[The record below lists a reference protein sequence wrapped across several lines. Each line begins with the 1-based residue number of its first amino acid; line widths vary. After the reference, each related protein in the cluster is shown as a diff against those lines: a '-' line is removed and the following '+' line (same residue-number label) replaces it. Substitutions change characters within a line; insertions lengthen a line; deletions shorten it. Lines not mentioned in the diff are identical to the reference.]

1 MKSEV
6 SHLILESLLFREDYS
21 RTILP
26 HIKEEY
32 FETIEEQVIFN
43 KIKDYTQKYSALPTL
58 EVLSID
64 CNNDPNVTDNTIE
77 WLVEFSKD
85 VERIDKSIDWL
96 VETTEQFCKDRAL
109 FNALEESISIAQGIE
124 SSTGLSRGALPK
136 IFQDA
141 LNVSFDQ
148 KLGHDY
154 INDSEE
160 RYDFYHNDEE
170 RLSLGLVELDKI
182 TGGGVPNKTL
192 NVAMGSSGSGKTLFL
207 CSLSSYWLTQGKNV
221 LYITLEMSEERIA
234 ERIDANLMNVEI
246 QDMKKMSKEVFDN
259 NIRKISK
266 NTTGRLKIKE
276 YPTGAAGV
284 GHFRFAIEELKQKED
299 FIPDVICVDY
309 INICSSARVKNAQA
323 NSYTI
328 VKSIAEELR
337 GLAVEFNLPIFS
349 LTQTGRSGFDAS
361 DIGATDVSES
371 IGLVQT
377 VDMLLGL
384 ISNDD
389 LKASNQI
396 IIKTVKNSRYGEDGT
411 FHTIGIDRAK
421 MKLYDIED
429 GSGSMFQPNQTKIEP
444 ESYKSERTAKKF
456 SGLIV

>member
-6 SHLILESLLFREDYS
+6 SHLILESLMFREDYS

-32 FETIEEQVIFN
+32 FETIEEQIIFN
-43 KIKDYTQKYSALPTL
+43 KIKDYTEKYSALPTL

-64 CNNDPNVTDNTIE
+64 CNNDPNVSDKTIE
-77 WLVEFSKD
+77 WLVEFSQD
-85 VERIDKSIDWL
+85 VEKVDKSIDWL

-124 SSTGLSRGALPK
+124 TSTGLSRGALPK

-154 INDSEE
+154 IENSDE
-160 RYDFYHNDEE
+160 RFEFYHNDEE
-170 RLSLGLVELDKI
+170 RLDLGLIELNKI

-192 NVAMGSSGSGKTLFL
+192 NVFMGPSGSGKTLVM
-207 CSLSSYWLTQGKNV
+207 CSLSSYWLSIGKNV

-234 ERIDANLMNVEI
+234 ERIDANLMNINI

-259 NIRKISK
+259 NISKISRK
-266 NTTGRLKIKE
+266 TNGQLKIKE

-284 GHFRFAIEELKQKED
+284 GHFRFAIEELHQKQD
-299 FIPDVICVDY
+299 FVPDVICVDY
-309 INICSSARVKNAQA
+309 INICSSSRVKNTQA

-337 GLAVEFNLPIFS
+337 GLAVEFNLPVFS
-349 LTQTGRSGFDAS
+349 VTQSGRNSFDAS

-377 VDMLLGL
+377 VDMLIGL
-384 ISNDD
+384 ISTDD
-389 LKASNQI
+389 LKASDQLI
-396 IIKTVKNSRYGEDGT
+396 MKTVKNSRYGEDGT

-429 GSGSMFQPNQTKIEP
+429 GSTRMFQSNQQKIEP